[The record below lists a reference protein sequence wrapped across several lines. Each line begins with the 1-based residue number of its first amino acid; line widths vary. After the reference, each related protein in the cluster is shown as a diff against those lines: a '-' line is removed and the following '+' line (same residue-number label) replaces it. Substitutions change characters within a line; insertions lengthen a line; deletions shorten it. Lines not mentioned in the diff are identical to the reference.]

1 MQQRITQ
8 ITLAPEGGQIFDEG
22 NYTITATDEGGGEFI
37 EVAEMQGDDTP
48 KIRIDKSD
56 WSSLRAAI
64 DRMMGEIRP
73 DYEEEEAEPAWR
85 DPLTEKFKEQD
96 AERLAGTEQG
106 PQSIELTGLDL
117 AFVRAA
123 RKAKSWEFIDG
134 KMIMVVKEFEDIAKC
149 LDPETL
155 VSALPDSVLRLIA
168 IGTRAERYAATGY
181 SFAANNLDD
190 INGDLARLMKC
201 ARKEVAELIAEARK

>member
-8 ITLAPEGGQIFDEG
+8 ITLAPEGGQIFAEG

-37 EVAEMQGDDTP
+37 EVAELQSADAP

-73 DYEEEEAEPAWR
+73 DYEEAEAEAAWK
-85 DPLTEKFKEQD
+85 DPLTEKLKKQD

-106 PQSIELTGLDL
+106 QQSID
-117 AFVRAA
+117 
-123 RKAKSWEFIDG
+123 
-134 KMIMVVKEFEDIAKC
+134 
-149 LDPETL
+149 
-155 VSALPDSVLRLIA
+155 LPDSVLRLVA
-168 IGTRAERYAATGY
+168 IGIEAERYALSGVGFGGNALM
-181 SFAANNLDD
+181 SLDGRKKD
-190 INGDLARLMKC
+190 AINSGRAC
-201 ARKEVAELIAEARK
+201 VAELIAEARK